1 MPSLLLVKG
10 EGCRHTFLQCVS
22 PLLAKP
28 AHRLTDPWCSL
39 SLGVVAEES
48 GAAHFGF
55 GGAVAVVAW
64 VRLLYLWQLVLV
76 EAAGYLPQ

>member
-28 AHRLTDPWCSL
+28 AHRLTDVPRHCGNIKLNL
-39 SLGVVAEES
+39 SFHHIQFYAII
-48 GAAHFGF
+48 
-55 GGAVAVVAW
+55 
-64 VRLLYLWQLVLV
+64 
-76 EAAGYLPQ
+76 